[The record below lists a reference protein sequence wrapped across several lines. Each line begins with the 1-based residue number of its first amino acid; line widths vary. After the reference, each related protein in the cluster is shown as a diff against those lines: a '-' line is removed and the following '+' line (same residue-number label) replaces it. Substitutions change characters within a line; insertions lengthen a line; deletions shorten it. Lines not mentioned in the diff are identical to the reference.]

1 MKMFL
6 CNVYS
11 ENTCVIHKTQSK
23 YLLILR
29 GGFLG
34 FIFLSRLFYRVFF
47 FHNQIPLDYEEQ
59 PFKVLLDVV

>member
-47 FHNQIPLDYEEQ
+47 FSIIKRGNEMRFSH
-59 PFKVLLDVV
+59 